1 MLVVRRVAV
10 HAKDVRVAAVIA
22 IAGVADAADPADPVV
37 APAVVREV
45 TVVAIPAAGA
55 DAEDGRRAISRQ
67 FSVRAKG
74 RSDAA
79 FFCS

>member
-22 IAGVADAADPADPVV
+22 IAGVADSADPVV

-45 TVVAIPAAGA
+45 TVVAILAAA
-55 DAEDGRRAISRQ
+55 VVDAEEGKI
-67 FSVRAKG
+67 G
-74 RSDAA
+74 
-79 FFCS
+79 